1 MIYRE
6 EVLRYWKFFIALSE
20 KVDLIILS
28 KSKKKSTDKHFK
40 V

>member
-6 EVLRYWKFFIALSE
+6 EALRYWKLFIALSE

-28 KSKKKSTDKHFK
+28 KSKKKEHG
-40 V
+40 